1 MDNSL
6 GKLLSIPVLPGH
18 FTLPACQISIFVL
31 LSKRKNRQILLTFST
46 GSGIIVLQSREG
58 RGYAMA
64 PKYMLLADR
73 LREELF
79 SQDRKGGYKLPTEAE
94 LTRRF
99 RVSRQTV
106 RHALRV
112 LTEEGVV
119 ESRRGSGTYAT
130 GMTSNAA
137 SRQVAVV
144 SSFLDDYI
152 FPTILHDAQNVFA
165 GYGYSTLVYATE
177 NQVSREREI
186 LLKLLEQPV
195 AGILVEG
202 SKTALPS
209 PNSDLY
215 RRLRASG
222 VPMVFLHAA
231 YAELPGIPCISDDNY
246 GGGYQL
252 ARYLIGKDHRRIGGI
267 FKSDDVQGPQR
278 YHGCVSAIRDHG
290 FPISDRRFCWY
301 DTQDR
306 LEMLEQ
312 RESLLLRRFLTE
324 RLSDV
329 TAVICYNDEV
339 AFHLIRTLLSIGKQV
354 PKDVAVVS
362 FDNSYYS
369 QIGPVHITSL
379 RHRQSRMGRAAAE
392 ELIGILHGQEGASH
406 ALDWELMERGSSR

>member
-1 MDNSL
+1 
-6 GKLLSIPVLPGH
+6 
-18 FTLPACQISIFVL
+18 
-31 LSKRKNRQILLTFST
+31 
-46 GSGIIVLQSREG
+46 
-58 RGYAMA
+58 MA
-64 PKYMLLADR
+64 LKYMLLADQ

-79 SQDRKGGYKLPTEAE
+79 NQGRMSGYKLPTETE
-94 LTRRF
+94 LIRRF
-99 RVSRQTV
+99 QVSRQTV
-106 RHALRV
+106 RHALQV
-112 LTEEGVV
+112 LIEEGFV
-119 ESRRGSGTYAT
+119 ESRQGSGTYAT
-130 GMTSNAA
+130 GKPPDAA

-165 GYGYSTLVYATE
+165 GHGYSTLVYATE

-186 LLKLLEQPV
+186 LLKLLERPV

-215 RRLRASG
+215 RRLCTAG

-231 YAELPGIPCISDDNY
+231 YAELFGTPCISDDNF

-252 ARYLIGKDHRRIGGI
+252 ARYLISKGHRQIGGI

-278 YHGCVSAIRDHG
+278 YHGSVSAIRDHG
-290 FPISDRRFCWY
+290 LPISDRCFCWY

-312 RESLLLRRFLTE
+312 SGSLLLRRFLTE
-324 RLSDV
+324 RLGDV

-339 AFHLIRTLLSIGKQV
+339 AFHLIRTLLGIGKHV
-354 PKDVAVVS
+354 PTDVAVVS

-369 QIGPVHITSL
+369 QIGPVQITSL
-379 RHRQSRMGRAAAE
+379 WHRQSRMGRVAAE
-392 ELIGILHGQEGASH
+392 ELIHILHGQKGASH